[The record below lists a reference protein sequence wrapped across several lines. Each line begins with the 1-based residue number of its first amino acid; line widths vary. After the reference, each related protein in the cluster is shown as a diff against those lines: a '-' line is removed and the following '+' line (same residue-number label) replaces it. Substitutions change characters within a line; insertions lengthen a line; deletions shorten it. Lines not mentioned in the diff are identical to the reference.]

1 LGQPLQVL
9 GFDESLA
16 YGKDVLQIQDDIFM
30 MSNWGIE
37 KDMKR
42 RSDKGRNGKK
52 DGASLFSA
60 RPSGYAG
67 LVLLLLLFLLTGCVR
82 AKPTLT
88 YQPLQE
94 KTFQSRT
101 QPASLSQKSA
111 ETLIQEGFVKVG
123 YLSLNIL
130 KEICKHYTLGGED
143 IQDKCIT
150 APDSDPLPWLMQR
163 GQAVGGDLVVIEF
176 EKPYTEIMNMI
187 AKDGYYRKEFSAITA
202 AVWRKDK

>member
-1 LGQPLQVL
+1 
-9 GFDESLA
+9 
-16 YGKDVLQIQDDIFM
+16 M

-52 DGASLFSA
+52 DGASLFST
-60 RPSGYAG
+60 RPFAYASF
-67 LVLLLLLFLLTGCVR
+67 VFLLGLFLLIGCVR

-101 QPASLSQKSA
+101 QPASLSKKSA
-111 ETLIQEGFVKVG
+111 ETLIQEGFVKIG

-130 KEICKHYTLGGED
+130 EKTCKHHYLGGED

-150 APDSDPLPWLMQR
+150 WPDSEPVPWLLQR

-187 AKDGYYRKEFSAITA
+187 ARDGYYKKKYSSITA
-202 AVWRKDK
+202 AVWRNDG